1 MTKTI
6 EENKIVERFQHSA
19 PVDVTGLAEAL
30 GITVW
35 EDEELP
41 PNVSGKIC
49 QDENSGPSGYSIV
62 VRASDPLCAQKV
74 HGRTRNCS
82 FPIAPRPYWKFSYG

>member
-1 MTKTI
+1 MMKAI

-19 PVDVTGLAEAL
+19 PVDVTALAEAL

-41 PNVSGKIC
+41 ANVLGKIC
-49 QDENSGPSGYSIV
+49 QDDNSGPQWLQRSGPG
-62 VRASDPLCAQKV
+62 VRSLCSQTV
-74 HGRTRNCS
+74 HLRARNCS
-82 FPIAPRPYWKFSYG
+82 FSVAPGPHW